1 MPDIPQQPT
10 STSEQHP
17 TQPSIPKQTL
27 RLIPLE
33 DTVVFPSMGITLT
46 VEVGED
52 ERVVLVPRHEN
63 EFLEVGTIAE
73 VGERLRL
80 PGGGHAVAIS
90 GQHRALI
97 GAAQTGPEGELRV
110 EVDERPDDS
119 PVDGK
124 TRNLERE
131 YRAIVEEILELRGD
145 DGRIAAFLRAIAEP
159 GALADS
165 AGYSPQLTY
174 EQKVELLRTL
184 DVTERLELAVK
195 LQRESLAELQVRKRI
210 REDVQEGAENQQRE
224 YFLRKQMES
233 IRKELGE
240 DEGSVAEEY
249 RSKIEAA
256 EMPEEVQEQALKE
269 LGRLERMGEQTGE
282 SSMIRTYLDWL
293 ISVPWNKRSD
303 ERLDPVEARA
313 VLDADHAGLEDVK
326 DRITEY
332 LAVRKLRADRG
343 IEADPKSGA
352 ILTLIGPPGTGK
364 TSIGESI
371 ARATGREF
379 VRMSLG
385 GVRDEAEIRGHRRT
399 YIGALPGR
407 LVRALRDAGTMN
419 PVILLDEVDK
429 VGADWR
435 GDPSSALLEVLDP
448 AQNHSFRDHYL
459 DVELDL
465 SQVMFLATANVADT
479 IPGPLLDRM
488 ETIRFDGYT
497 SEEKLAIA
505 KGYLW
510 PRQRDRNGL
519 REDEVEISDEI
530 LRTIISEYTREAGVR
545 SLERELGTVLRKTA
559 TKIASAQSTQSET
572 TTKAAAEP
580 SGDGAGGVDGGAVPE
595 AKATSEAEATPEVE
609 STTKAKSSK
618 AKAKSKSKK
627 TPVKIDLEVVRDA
640 LGRQKVF
647 QESAA
652 RTATPGV
659 ATGLAVTGAGG
670 DVLFVEATAMKAGDS
685 APGNGLVLTGQLGDV
700 MKESARIALSYVRG
714 HAEELGIPESA
725 FEGKEF
731 HVHVPAGAIPKDGPS
746 AGVTMVTALASLL
759 SGRPVKHTVG
769 MTGEVTL
776 QGRVL
781 PIGGFKQKALAAH
794 AAGLTDVILPE
805 RNRGDLDDIPEEV
818 REQMAFHPVMTVQE
832 VLDVALEP
840 AVEPARDVA
849 HA

>member
-1 MPDIPQQPT
+1 MASSSTPPEQPQT
-10 STSEQHP
+10 E
-17 TQPSIPKQTL
+17 PSIPKQRL
-27 RLIPLE
+27 RLIPLD
-33 DTVVFPSMGITLT
+33 DTVVFPNMGITLT
-46 VEVGED
+46 VDVGDD

-73 VGERLRL
+73 VSDKIRL
-80 PGGGHAVAIS
+80 PGGGRAVSLS
-90 GQHRALI
+90 GEHRALI
-97 GAAQTGPEGELRV
+97 GAAQTGTSGELRV
-110 EVDERPDDS
+110 EVDERPDEVPTD
-119 PVDGK
+119 K
-124 TRNLERE
+124 RTRELERE
-131 YRAIVEEILELRGD
+131 YRATVEEILDLRGD

-165 AGYSPQLTY
+165 AGYSPSLSY

-184 DVTERLELAVK
+184 DVTDRLELAVG
-195 LQRESLAELQVRKRI
+195 LQRESLAELQIRKRI
-210 REDVQEGAENQQRE
+210 REDVQEGAEKQQRE
-224 YFLRKQMES
+224 YILRKQMES

-240 DEGSVAEEY
+240 DDGSVADEY
-249 RSKIEAA
+249 RTKIDEAD
-256 EMPEEVQEQALKE
+256 MPEAVKEQALKE
-269 LGRLERMGEQTGE
+269 LARLERMGEQTGE

-293 ISVPWNKRSD
+293 IAVPWGKRSQ
-303 ERLDPVEARA
+303 ERLDPVAARA

-326 DRITEY
+326 DRVTEY
-332 LAVRKLRADRG
+332 LAVRKLRQERG

-435 GDPSSALLEVLDP
+435 GDPSAALLEVLDP

-488 ETIRFDGYT
+488 EVISFDGYT
-497 SEEKLAIA
+497 TEEKLAIA

-510 PRQRDRNGL
+510 PRQRERNGL
-519 REDEVEISDEI
+519 REGEVEISDE
-530 LRTIISEYTREAGVR
+530 LLKTIISEYTREAGVR
-545 SLERELGTVLRKTA
+545 NLERNLGTVLRKTA
-559 TKIASAQSTQSET
+559 TKIASGQALAAAAGSENGAAPSET
-572 TTKAAAEP
+572 ASSPK
-580 SGDGAGGVDGGAVPE
+580 GGA
-595 AKATSEAEATPEVE
+595 AIATPVR
-609 STTKAKSSK
+609 
-618 AKAKSKSKK
+618 
-627 TPVKIDLEVVRDA
+627 IDLEVVRDA
-640 LGRQKVF
+640 LGRQKFF

-659 ATGLAVTGAGG
+659 ATGLAVTGTGG
-670 DVLFVEATAMKAGDS
+670 DVLFVEASAMKNAKG
-685 APGNGLVLTGQLGDV
+685 GGGLVLTGQLGDV
-700 MKESARIALSYVRG
+700 MKESAQIALSYVRG
-714 HAEELGIPESA
+714 HAEELGIDPA
-725 FEGKEF
+725 TFENKEF

-759 SGRPVKHTVG
+759 SDRPVKHTVG

-781 PIGGFKQKALAAH
+781 PIGGLKQKALAAH

-818 REQMAFHPVMTVQE
+818 REQMTFHPVMTVQE
-832 VLDVALEP
+832 VLDRAL
-840 AVEPARDVA
+840 EPARDVA

>member
-1 MPDIPQQPT
+1 MASTPSFPAQSPQPPEPQAKPV
-10 STSEQHP
+10 
-17 TQPSIPKQTL
+17 L
-27 RLIPLE
+27 RLIPLD

-46 VEVGED
+46 IDVGDD

-73 VGERLRL
+73 VSEQLRL
-80 PGGGHAVAIS
+80 PGGGHAVALS
-90 GQHRALI
+90 GEHRALI

-110 EVDERPDDS
+110 EVDERPDDV
-119 PVDGK
+119 PVDK
-124 TRNLERE
+124 RTRELERE
-131 YRAIVEEILELRGD
+131 YRAVVEEILELRGD
-145 DGRIAAFLRAIAEP
+145 DGRIAAFLRAIGDP
-159 GALADS
+159 GPLADS
-165 AGYSPQLTY
+165 AGYSPNLTY

-184 DVTERLELAVK
+184 GVTDRLELAVK
-195 LQRESLAELQVRKRI
+195 LQRDSLAELQVRKRI
-210 REDVQEGAENQQRE
+210 REDVQEGADKQQRE

-233 IRKELGE
+233 IRKELDE
-240 DEGSVAEEY
+240 DETSIVEEY
-249 RSKIEAA
+249 RAKIEAA

-269 LGRLERMGEQTGE
+269 LSRLERMGEQTGE

-293 ISVPWNKRSD
+293 IAVPWSKRS
-303 ERLDPVEARA
+303 EEHLDPVAARE
-313 VLDADHAGLEDVK
+313 VLDADHEGLEDVK

-332 LAVRKLRADRG
+332 LAVRKLRQDRG

-435 GDPSSALLEVLDP
+435 GDPSAALLEVLDP

-465 SQVMFLATANVADT
+465 SQVMFIATANVADT

-488 ETIRFDGYT
+488 EVIRFDGYT

-519 REDEVEISDEI
+519 REDEVSASDEV
-530 LRTIISEYTREAGVR
+530 LRTIVAEYTREAGVR
-545 SLERELGTVLRKTA
+545 NLERELGTVLRKTA
-559 TKIASAQSTQSET
+559 TRIAS
-572 TTKAAAEP
+572 
-580 SGDGAGGVDGGAVPE
+580 G
-595 AKATSEAEATPEVE
+595 EVE
-609 STTKAKSSK
+609 P
-618 AKAKSKSKK
+618 
-627 TPVKIDLEVVRDA
+627 PVEISLETVRDA
-640 LGRQKVF
+640 LGRQKFF

-659 ATGLAVTGAGG
+659 ATGLAVTGTGG
-670 DVLFVEATAMKAGDS
+670 DVLFVEATAMKGSGS
-685 APGNGLVLTGQLGDV
+685 AGNGLVLTGQLGDV

-714 HAEELGIPESA
+714 HAEELGIDPSA
-725 FEGKEF
+725 FENSEF

-759 SGRPVKHTVG
+759 SARPVKHTVG

-781 PIGGFKQKALAAH
+781 PIGGLKQKVLAAH

-818 REQMAFHPVMTVQE
+818 REQMSFHPVMSVDE

-840 AVEPARDVA
+840 APKVA
-849 HA
+849 QVS

>member
-1 MPDIPQQPT
+1 MASTPSPSSQSPQPPEPQAKPV
-10 STSEQHP
+10 
-17 TQPSIPKQTL
+17 L
-27 RLIPLE
+27 RLIPLD

-46 VEVGED
+46 VDVGED

-73 VGERLRL
+73 VSEQLRL
-80 PGGGHAVAIS
+80 PGGGHAVALS
-90 GQHRALI
+90 GEHRALI

-110 EVDERPDDS
+110 EVDERPDDL
-119 PVDGK
+119 PVDK
-124 TRNLERE
+124 RTRELERE
-131 YRAIVEEILELRGD
+131 YRAVVEEILELRGD
-145 DGRIAAFLRAIAEP
+145 DGRIAAFLRAIVEP
-159 GALADS
+159 GPLADS
-165 AGYSPQLTY
+165 AGYSPNLTY

-184 DVTERLELAVK
+184 GVTDRLELAVK
-195 LQRESLAELQVRKRI
+195 LQRDSLAELQVRKRI
-210 REDVQEGAENQQRE
+210 REDVQEGADKQQRE

-233 IRKELGE
+233 IRKELDE
-240 DEGSVAEEY
+240 DEGSIVEEY
-249 RSKIEAA
+249 RTKIEAA
-256 EMPEEVQEQALKE
+256 EMPEDVQEQALKE

-293 ISVPWNKRSD
+293 IAVPWSKRSD
-303 ERLDPVEARA
+303 EHLDPVAARE
-313 VLDADHAGLEDVK
+313 VLDADHEGLEDVK

-332 LAVRKLRADRG
+332 LAVRKLRQDRG

-435 GDPSSALLEVLDP
+435 GDPSAALLEVLDP

-459 DVELDL
+459 DVEMDL
-465 SQVMFLATANVADT
+465 SQVMFIATANVADT

-488 ETIRFDGYT
+488 EVIRFDGYT

-519 REDEVEISDEI
+519 REDEVSISDEV
-530 LRTIISEYTREAGVR
+530 LRTIVSEYTREAGVR
-545 SLERELGTVLRKTA
+545 NLERELGTVLRKIA
-559 TKIASAQSTQSET
+559 TRIAS
-572 TTKAAAEP
+572 
-580 SGDGAGGVDGGAVPE
+580 G
-595 AKATSEAEATPEVE
+595 EVE
-609 STTKAKSSK
+609 P
-618 AKAKSKSKK
+618 
-627 TPVKIDLEVVRDA
+627 PVEIALETVRDA
-640 LGRQKVF
+640 LGRQKFF

-659 ATGLAVTGAGG
+659 ATGLAVTGTGG
-670 DVLFVEATAMKAGDS
+670 DVLFVEATAMKGGGS
-685 APGNGLVLTGQLGDV
+685 AGNGLVLTGQLGDV

-714 HAEELGIPESA
+714 HAEDLGIDPAA
-725 FEGKEF
+725 FENSEF

-759 SGRPVKHTVG
+759 SERPVKHTVG

-781 PIGGFKQKALAAH
+781 PIGGLKQKVLAAH

-818 REQMAFHPVMTVQE
+818 REQMSFHPVMSIDE

-840 AVEPARDVA
+840 APKVA
-849 HA
+849 QVS